1 MIHFNALFLK
11 YWNFKWNSYAVK
23 LAPKEVWPYVSM
35 SNVSLQVF
43 SFFNP
48 FRQIT
53 VLKVAV
59 FLDSNY
65 NWFSLLS
72 PGSQTGLP
80 FHYIFPFQPSVLLR
94 PVSNKWH
101 LFPAYDTFHQ
111 QGSCQSGFLKQFL
124 FFSPPSKKCVNLV
137 FFHPEPLVRV
147 LPSRLSRFY
156 SFTLILYNK
165 KNATA

>member
-65 NWFSLLS
+65 NDFHCYHRAVRLVYRFITFFLFNLLFCSDLSVTSDTFFLRMTLFINKEAVRAVSWSNSFFFSTIKEMCQFSFFPPRTFGACPPLS
-72 PGSQTGLP
+72 PLASL
-80 FHYIFPFQPSVLLR
+80 
-94 PVSNKWH
+94 VS
-101 LFPAYDTFHQ
+101 
-111 QGSCQSGFLKQFL
+111 
-124 FFSPPSKKCVNLV
+124 
-137 FFHPEPLVRV
+137 
-147 LPSRLSRFY
+147 
-156 SFTLILYNK
+156 
-165 KNATA
+165 TASL

>member
-124 FFSPPSKKCVNLV
+124 FFSTIKEMCQFSFFPPRTFGAC
-137 FFHPEPLVRV
+137 PPLS
-147 LPSRLSRFY
+147 PLSFY